1 MVQNLPAT
9 VSVSPRAPHHN
20 CQRFRALPL
29 RHPPTSRFLTID
41 GHSSYDEYTTEAIPL
56 QSPACSPQT
65 PQEIS
70 RMQGVVAR
78 ARLHCAARFHH
89 AVAVTTRL
97 PPERRILRGGGS
109 IATCERTRLFSVVR
123 AAGDARLQGEGDVAP
138 AAEESQAGVV
148 GGGAKRGSVVG
159 AAALVVGTSIGSGI
173 LAVPQSTAPAGFV
186 PSAACMITCWA
197 FLLIEA
203 LLLVEINVHLR
214 RKKGKDAAVA
224 GENGGDQ
231 LEIISLKSMAQETLG
246 EWGGNLAAAAYL
258 FLSYTS
264 MIAYTSKSGE
274 VLSRV
279 VATGVPEPVSGGAFT
294 AALALLIAAGGTG
307 VTDKVNQLLTFVMIG
322 LLLTIEISAVA
333 FGSGL
338 TLPANTNWE
347 QVPATLPVII
357 FTLVFHDI
365 APVICAYLGGD
376 LFRIRLSIIVGS
388 IVPLLSLLVWD
399 DIALS
404 LSTDLNGFDIL
415 DMLKTEWSYTV
426 VETFSLLAVGTSL
439 IGTLLGA
446 SQFFIEQMTN
456 LVSSSAQGQEKEGL
470 RHSGARTAV
479 DNNRLSYIATGL
491 VVAPT
496 VLIAATVPNSFSIA
510 TDIAGGYC
518 MTILYGVLPPLMA
531 WAIASRLS
539 DSRAGFVEAE
549 PSVDDKDNVDLTSA
563 KPVLVGMGVFSVLM
577 VFEQMSQDFVSFQS
591 YLLAWAG

>member
-1 MVQNLPAT
+1 
-9 VSVSPRAPHHN
+9 
-20 CQRFRALPL
+20 
-29 RHPPTSRFLTID
+29 
-41 GHSSYDEYTTEAIPL
+41 
-56 QSPACSPQT
+56 
-65 PQEIS
+65 
-70 RMQGVVAR
+70 MQGAIAR
-78 ARLHCAARFHH
+78 ARLHCAARFHR
-89 AVAVTTRL
+89 APYRCIPVTTTTRL
-97 PPERRILRGGGS
+97 PERRVHRGGGAGAGVQWCGS
-109 IATCERTRLFSVVR
+109 STATGERARAFSEVR
-123 AAGDARLQGEGDVAP
+123 AAGARGGGPGVGGDARPQGEGDVA
-138 AAEESQAGVV
+138 AGVAEAPSS
-148 GGGAKRGSVVG
+148 GGGAKRGSVLG

-173 LAVPQSTAPAGFV
+173 LAVPQRTAPAGFI
-186 PSAACMITCWA
+186 PSAACMVTCWA
-197 FLLIEA
+197 FLVIEA

-214 RKKGKDAAVA
+214 RKKGKDAA
-224 GENGGDQ
+224 GGCDGGSGGGH
-231 LEIISLKSMAQETLG
+231 LEVISLKSMAQETLG

-264 MIAYTSKSGE
+264 MVAYTSKSGE

-279 VATGVPEPVSGGAFT
+279 VAGVPEPVSGGAFT
-294 AALALLIAAGGTG
+294 AALAFLIAAGGTG

-322 LLLTIEISAVA
+322 LLLTVEVSAVA
-333 FGSGL
+333 FGAGL
-338 TLPANTNWE
+338 TLPAGNTNWE

-376 LFRIRLSIIVGS
+376 LVRIRLSILVGS

-399 DIALS
+399 NIALS
-404 LSTDLNGFDIL
+404 ISTDLDGFDIL
-415 DMLKTEWSYTV
+415 DMLNTEWSYTV

-456 LVSSSAQGQEKEGL
+456 LVSSSAQEREEEGL
-470 RHSGARTAV
+470 RHRGAKTAV
-479 DNNRLSYIATGL
+479 ENKKLSYIAAGA

-531 WAIASRLS
+531 WAIASRML
-539 DSRAGFVEAE
+539 DSRAGSVEPE
-549 PSVDDKDNVDLTSA
+549 SSVAGGSGNVDLTSA

-591 YLLAWAG
+591 FLFAWTG

>member
-1 MVQNLPAT
+1 
-9 VSVSPRAPHHN
+9 
-20 CQRFRALPL
+20 
-29 RHPPTSRFLTID
+29 
-41 GHSSYDEYTTEAIPL
+41 
-56 QSPACSPQT
+56 
-65 PQEIS
+65 
-70 RMQGVVAR
+70 MQGAIAR
-78 ARLHCAARFHH
+78 ARLQHRPARFHR
-89 AVAVTTRL
+89 APYRCIPVTTTTCL
-97 PPERRILRGGGS
+97 LERRVHRGGGGGGGVQWCGS
-109 IATCERTRLFSVVR
+109 SAATGERARAVSEVR
-123 AAGDARLQGEGDVAP
+123 AAGARGGDARPPPQGEGDVA
-138 AAEESQAGVV
+138 AGVAEAPSS

-173 LAVPQSTAPAGFV
+173 LAVPQRTAPAGFV
-186 PSAACMITCWA
+186 PSAACMVTCWA
-197 FLLIEA
+197 FLVIEA

-214 RKKGKDAAVA
+214 RKKGKDA
-224 GENGGDQ
+224 GGDGDGDGGGGGGGQ
-231 LEIISLKSMAQETLG
+231 LEVISLKSMAQETLG

-264 MIAYTSKSGE
+264 MVAYTSKSGE

-279 VATGVPEPVSGGAFT
+279 VAGVPEPVSGGAFT

-322 LLLTIEISAVA
+322 LLLTIEVSAVA
-333 FGSGL
+333 FGAGL

-376 LFRIRLSIIVGS
+376 LVRIRLSILVGS

-404 LSTDLNGFDIL
+404 ISTDLDGFDIL
-415 DMLKTEWSYTV
+415 DMLNTEWSYTV

-456 LVSSSAQGQEKEGL
+456 LVSSSAQGHEEEAL
-470 RHSGARTAV
+470 RHRGAKTAV
-479 DNNRLSYIATGL
+479 DNNRLSYIAAGA

-531 WAIASRLS
+531 WAIASRMS
-539 DSRAGFVEAE
+539 DSRAGSVEAE
-549 PSVDDKDNVDLTSA
+549 SSVAGGSGNVDLTSA

-591 YLLAWAG
+591 YLLAWTG

>member
-1 MVQNLPAT
+1 
-9 VSVSPRAPHHN
+9 
-20 CQRFRALPL
+20 
-29 RHPPTSRFLTID
+29 
-41 GHSSYDEYTTEAIPL
+41 
-56 QSPACSPQT
+56 
-65 PQEIS
+65 
-70 RMQGVVAR
+70 MQGAITR
-78 ARLHCAARFHH
+78 ARLQHRPARFHR
-89 AVAVTTRL
+89 APYRCIPVTTTTCL
-97 PPERRILRGGGS
+97 PERRVHRGGGVQWCGS
-109 IATCERTRLFSVVR
+109 SAATGERARAVSEVR
-123 AAGDARLQGEGDVAP
+123 AAGARGGDARPPPQGEGDVA
-138 AAEESQAGVV
+138 AGVAEAPSS

-173 LAVPQSTAPAGFV
+173 LAVPQRTAPAGFV
-186 PSAACMITCWA
+186 PSAACIVTCWA
-197 FLLIEA
+197 FLVIEA

-214 RKKGKDAAVA
+214 RKKGKDA
-224 GENGGDQ
+224 GGDGDGGGGGQ
-231 LEIISLKSMAQETLG
+231 LEVISLKSMAQETLG

-264 MIAYTSKSGE
+264 MVAYTSKSGE

-279 VATGVPEPVSGGAFT
+279 VAGVPEPVSGGAFT

-322 LLLTIEISAVA
+322 LLLTIEVSAVA
-333 FGSGL
+333 FGAGL

-376 LFRIRLSIIVGS
+376 LVRIRLSILVGS

-404 LSTDLNGFDIL
+404 ISTDLDGFDIL
-415 DMLKTEWSYTV
+415 DMLNTEWSYTV

-456 LVSSSAQGQEKEGL
+456 LVSSSAQGHEEEAL
-470 RHSGARTAV
+470 RHRGAKTAV
-479 DNNRLSYIATGL
+479 DNNRLSYIAAGA

-531 WAIASRLS
+531 WAIASRMS
-539 DSRAGFVEAE
+539 DSRAGSVEAE
-549 PSVDDKDNVDLTSA
+549 SSVAGGSGNVDLTSA

-591 YLLAWAG
+591 YLLAWTG

>member
-1 MVQNLPAT
+1 MV
-9 VSVSPRAPHHN
+9 
-20 CQRFRALPL
+20 
-29 RHPPTSRFLTID
+29 
-41 GHSSYDEYTTEAIPL
+41 
-56 QSPACSPQT
+56 
-65 PQEIS
+65 
-70 RMQGVVAR
+70 
-78 ARLHCAARFHH
+78 
-89 AVAVTTRL
+89 
-97 PPERRILRGGGS
+97 
-109 IATCERTRLFSVVR
+109 
-123 AAGDARLQGEGDVAP
+123 
-138 AAEESQAGVV
+138 
-148 GGGAKRGSVVG
+148 
-159 AAALVVGTSIGSGI
+159 
-173 LAVPQSTAPAGFV
+173 
-186 PSAACMITCWA
+186 TCWA
-197 FLLIEA
+197 FLVIEA

-214 RKKGKDAAVA
+214 RKKGKDA
-224 GENGGDQ
+224 GGDGDGGGGGQ
-231 LEIISLKSMAQETLG
+231 LEVISLKSMAQETLG

-264 MIAYTSKSGE
+264 MVAYTSKSGE
-274 VLSRV
+274 VLSSV
-279 VATGVPEPVSGGAFT
+279 VAGVPEPVSGCAFT

-322 LLLTIEISAVA
+322 LLLTIEVSAVA
-333 FGSGL
+333 FGAGL

-376 LFRIRLSIIVGS
+376 LVRIRLSILVGS

-404 LSTDLNGFDIL
+404 ISTDLDGFDIL
-415 DMLKTEWSYTV
+415 DMLNTEWSYTV

-456 LVSSSAQGQEKEGL
+456 LVSSSAQGHEEEAL
-470 RHSGARTAV
+470 RHRGAKTAV
-479 DNNRLSYIATGL
+479 DNNRLSYIAAGA

-531 WAIASRLS
+531 WAIASRMS
-539 DSRAGFVEAE
+539 DSRAGSVEAE
-549 PSVDDKDNVDLTSA
+549 SSVAGGSGNVDLTSA

-591 YLLAWAG
+591 YLLAWTG

>member
-1 MVQNLPAT
+1 MQGAITRARLQHRPARFH
-9 VSVSPRAPHHN
+9 RAPYRCIPVTTTTCLPERRVHRGGGV
-20 CQRFRALPL
+20 QWRGRGAVFGRWREAGERGWRRRARGRDQHRL
-29 RHPPTSRFLTID
+29 RHPRRATAHGARGESPYYPTPDEPIASIITIRIPKTNDRLRRFRHVINTVHDFRGRQREKID
-41 GHSSYDEYTTEAIPL
+41 GINHPL
-56 QSPACSPQT
+56 IVVLSP
-65 PQEIS
+65 
-70 RMQGVVAR
+70 
-78 ARLHCAARFHH
+78 FHN
-89 AVAVTTRL
+89 
-97 PPERRILRGGGS
+97 
-109 IATCERTRLFSVVR
+109 
-123 AAGDARLQGEGDVAP
+123 
-138 AAEESQAGVV
+138 
-148 GGGAKRGSVVG
+148 
-159 AAALVVGTSIGSGI
+159 
-173 LAVPQSTAPAGFV
+173 GFV
-186 PSAACMITCWA
+186 PSAACMVTCWA
-197 FLLIEA
+197 FLVIEA

-214 RKKGKDAAVA
+214 RKKGKDA
-224 GENGGDQ
+224 GGDGDGGGGGQ
-231 LEIISLKSMAQETLG
+231 LEVISLKSMAQETLG

-264 MIAYTSKSGE
+264 MVAYTSKSGE

-279 VATGVPEPVSGGAFT
+279 VAGVPEPVSGGAFT

-322 LLLTIEISAVA
+322 LLLTIEVSAVA
-333 FGSGL
+333 FGAGL

-376 LFRIRLSIIVGS
+376 LVRIRLSILVGS

-404 LSTDLNGFDIL
+404 ISTDLDGFDIL
-415 DMLKTEWSYTV
+415 DMLNTEWSYTV

-456 LVSSSAQGQEKEGL
+456 LVSSSAQGHEEEAL
-470 RHSGARTAV
+470 RHRGAKTAV
-479 DNNRLSYIATGL
+479 DNNRLSYIAAGA

-531 WAIASRLS
+531 WAIASRMS
-539 DSRAGFVEAE
+539 DSRAGSVEAE
-549 PSVDDKDNVDLTSA
+549 SSVAGGSGNVDLTSA

-591 YLLAWAG
+591 YLLAWTG